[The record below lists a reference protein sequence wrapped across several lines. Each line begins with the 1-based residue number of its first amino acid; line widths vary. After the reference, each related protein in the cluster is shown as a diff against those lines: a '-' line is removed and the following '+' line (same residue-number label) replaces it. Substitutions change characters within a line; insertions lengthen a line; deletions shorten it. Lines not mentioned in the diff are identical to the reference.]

1 VGGPYGVGSRI
12 SIAYTRAMVDAAIS
26 GRLEGVAWRTDPVF
40 GIEVP
45 TECPG
50 VPTEILDQR
59 STWASPSEYDH
70 RARELAERFIRN
82 FAQFKDVSKEI
93 SQAGPRLG

>member
-1 VGGPYGVGSRI
+1 MGVGSRI

-26 GRLEGVAWRTDPVF
+26 KAAWMALPGAPDPVF

-50 VPTEILDQR
+50 VPTELLDQR
-59 STWASPSEYDH
+59 L
-70 RARELAERFIRN
+70 ELGEPGRI
-82 FAQFKDVSKEI
+82 
-93 SQAGPRLG
+93 